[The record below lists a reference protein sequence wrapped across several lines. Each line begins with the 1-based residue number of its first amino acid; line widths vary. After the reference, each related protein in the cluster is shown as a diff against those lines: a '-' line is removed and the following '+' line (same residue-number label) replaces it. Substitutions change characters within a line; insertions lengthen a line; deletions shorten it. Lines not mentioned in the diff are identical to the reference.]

1 MNRIYFRLPEEDET
15 NSCVSEMDAVD
26 LNIELEN
33 HKPNEYANG
42 EAPNSPDENESFSNP
57 EKSSLFFDD
66 LIRTVDYVLAWKE
79 LVAYERDDRTYTQ
92 REIQDMKTKET
103 LRSEKREIFEEN
115 LITEGLE
122 LERSVVDG
130 EIHFV
135 KIHAPL
141 EVLRRYAE
149 ILKLRLPMKEVSRS

>member
-1 MNRIYFRLPEEDET
+1 MDFRRIEEDET
-15 NSCVSEMDAVD
+15 NSCVSENENAESQ
-26 LNIELEN
+26 IELEEDKPTSNN
-33 HKPNEYANG
+33 HNEG
-42 EAPNSPDENESFSNP
+42 VNSPDENHSFSNSSD
-57 EKSSLFFDD
+57 KSSLFFDD
-66 LIRTVDYVLAWKE
+66 QIRSVDYVLAWKE

-92 REIQDMKTKET
+92 KDIHDMEMKEKS
-103 LRSEKREIFEEN
+103 RSEKRETFEEN
-115 LITEGLE
+115 LIHEGLE
-122 LERSVVDG
+122 LERSIVDG